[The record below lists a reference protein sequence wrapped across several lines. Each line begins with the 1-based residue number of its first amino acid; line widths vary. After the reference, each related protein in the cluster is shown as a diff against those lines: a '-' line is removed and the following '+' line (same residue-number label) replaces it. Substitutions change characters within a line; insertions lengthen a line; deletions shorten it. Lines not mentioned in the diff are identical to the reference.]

1 MSSPMM
7 NSTDGRIPV
16 QQDDMDRVD
25 MSFQQQA
32 QRLAELENAVGQ
44 QTHQHERI
52 TNELDDPET
61 TNEPMDLAV
70 VDIPPEDNPVWD
82 ESVTELRK
90 WHKEYKQIIVDTTEI
105 GDKRYRI
112 AKEAEWTFMKLA
124 NRDHYNYANTAKA
137 MEHETE
143 YNLTQKKKI
152 YNLNEYRERILQA
165 LYKMQNAPSDP
176 IDVQNNKKVFEEKYQ
191 EWKQH
196 LLEKYKNKPRCC
208 ESCRLFG
215 CEDSPEP
222 ETNIDERAKSAPK
235 EPTEVLILPAHDPDG
250 KNALYFTDL
259 ENIINEEDQDIP
271 QSNVHLIKDT
281 ANHQKSSFK
290 NQRDTS
296 TVYGGAGCLK
306 MGAMGHS
313 MTLKEIFILD
323 PTYKSRQSS
332 HFKNSAKI
340 VPKKF

>member
-52 TNELDDPET
+52 TNELDDPEI

-70 VDIPPEDNPVWD
+70 VDIPPEDNPVSSVESAYNIMGKLEPDPRKELSEYAKTYIRDEIQERSWD

-90 WHKEYKQIIVDTTEI
+90 WHKEYKQVIVDTTEL

-124 NRDHYNYANTAKA
+124 NRDHYNHANTTKS

-143 YNLTQKKKI
+143 YNLTQKKKL

-165 LYKMQNAPSDP
+165 LDKMQSSLSNP
-176 IDVQNNKKVFEEKYQ
+176 IDVQNDKEVFEEKYQ
-191 EWKQH
+191 KWKKH
-196 LLEKYKNKPRCC
+196 LLEKYANKPRCC

-222 ETNIDERAKSAPK
+222 ETNIAERAKPAPK
-235 EPTEVLILPAHDPDG
+235 EPTEVLILPSHDPNG

-259 ENIINEEDQDIP
+259 EHTLNEEDQDAHILVSP
-271 QSNVHLIKDT
+271 RIK
-281 ANHQKSSFK
+281 N
-290 NQRDTS
+290 
-296 TVYGGAGCLK
+296 
-306 MGAMGHS
+306 
-313 MTLKEIFILD
+313 
-323 PTYKSRQSS
+323 
-332 HFKNSAKI
+332 
-340 VPKKF
+340 